1 MTARQATAPRIIPGI
16 RWRAVV
22 VDGDA
27 PSRALLAETV
37 NGAGGQVVG
46 NGSRL
51 EDAFLLVDRWRPDA
65 AILAASLPDGD
76 GLDGARRLAESGSC
90 AVILHTDEVEAET
103 VTRAAA
109 SGVLGFL
116 LKPLRTEELAPVL
129 DVAVARFRELA
140 AVRKENLELRRTLE
154 TRKLIERAKGILM
167 LRLGLSEPEAFRRIQ
182 KTAMDT
188 RRPMADVAQALLLTE
203 ELGQAR
209 AASK

>member
-1 MTARQATAPRIIPGI
+1 
-16 RWRAVV
+16 VV
-22 VDGDA
+22 IDDDA

-37 NGAGGQVVG
+37 TSAGGQVVG

-51 EDAFLLVDRWRPDA
+51 EDAFLLVDRWRPDV
-65 AILAASLPDGD
+65 AILAAGLPDGD
-76 GLDGARRLAESGSC
+76 GLDGARRLAEGGTC
-90 AVILHTDEVEAET
+90 AVILHTSHVEPET

-116 LKPLRTEELAPVL
+116 LKPLREQELAPVL

-182 KTAMDT
+182 RPRWT
-188 RRPMADVAQALLLTE
+188 RAGPWPTSPRRCSSPRSSPRPAPPPSKRPAVLLP
-203 ELGQAR
+203 R
-209 AASK
+209 Y